1 MLFDL
6 GLIAKIADR
15 VWILNWSRC
24 PRNVGLS
31 TRCRRRKAKRFLYR
45 SIAASSYRRIVAL
58 SAGPPVS
65 LDSINRG
72 LMLPMSRENWV
83 LKEATFGK
91 IWIMK
96 DTFPLFS
103 FFSLSFIF
111 FYFLLSI
118 FKGLS
123 SPVCQAPCIIGS
135 PVKNDDRERT
145 AVAAHF
151 IADTQVPRKLR
162 TFQIRCLQNAE

>member
-31 TRCRRRKAKRFLYR
+31 TRCRRRKAKRFLHR

-58 SAGPPVS
+58 SAGLPVS

-91 IWIMK
+91 IWK
-96 DTFPLFS
+96 DNERYI
-103 FFSLSFIF
+103 SFIF
-111 FYFLLSI
+111 FYFLFVSFQRFVI
-118 FKGLS
+118 S
-123 SPVCQAPCIIGS
+123 SVSGPLHHRQPCE
-135 PVKNDDRERT
+135 K
-145 AVAAHF
+145 
-151 IADTQVPRKLR
+151 
-162 TFQIRCLQNAE
+162 